1 MDSFRERWPETYGCL
16 LVKKQSV
23 EQKFI
28 ITLYICAKIRYAD
41 VDKWKGFHIM
51 TLTTEQ
57 LAKYIDHTNLKA
69 DATEADIKQTC
80 DEAKKF
86 NTASVCV
93 NSYWIPFVTEQLKG
107 TDVNPIAVVGF
118 PLGAMATES
127 EIFEATTAID
137 QGAEEIDMVLNVGEL
152 KGGNDEKVLADIQ
165 GLADAV
171 HAKGKI
177 LKVILENA
185 LLTKDE
191 IVRAC
196 QLSEKAGADFVKTS
210 TGFSTSGAKVEDV
223 KLMRETVGDR
233 LGVKASG
240 GIHSREEALAM
251 IDAGA
256 SRMGVSATVAI
267 LTGDDSHAKAG
278 Y

>member
-1 MDSFRERWPETYGCL
+1 
-16 LVKKQSV
+16 
-23 EQKFI
+23 
-28 ITLYICAKIRYAD
+28 
-41 VDKWKGFHIM
+41 M

-69 DATEADIKQTC
+69 DATEASIKETC
-80 DEAKKF
+80 DEAKQF

-93 NSYWIPFVTEQLKG
+93 NSYWIPFVTEQLKDS
-107 TDVNPIAVVGF
+107 DVNPIAVVGF

-127 EIFEATTAID
+127 EIFEAVTAID
-137 QGAEEIDMVLNVGEL
+137 QGAEEIDMVINVGEL
-152 KGGNDEKVLADIQ
+152 KAGNDDKVLADIA

-177 LKVILENA
+177 LKVILETA
-185 LLTKDE
+185 LLNNEE

-196 QLSEKAGADFVKTS
+196 QLSEKANADFVKTS
-210 TGFSTSGAKVEDV
+210 TGFSTAGAKLDDV

-240 GIHSREEALAM
+240 GIHTKDEALAM

-256 SRMGVSATVAI
+256 SRLGVSATVAI
-267 LTGDDSHAKAG
+267 LTGKAAAKSAG

>member
-1 MDSFRERWPETYGCL
+1 
-16 LVKKQSV
+16 
-23 EQKFI
+23 
-28 ITLYICAKIRYAD
+28 
-41 VDKWKGFHIM
+41 M

-57 LAKYIDHTNLKA
+57 LAKYMDHTNLKA
-69 DATEADIKQTC
+69 DATEASIKQTC
-80 DEAKKF
+80 DEAAKF

-93 NSYWIPFVTEQLKG
+93 NSYWIPFVAEQLKS
-107 TDVNPIAVVGF
+107 TTVNPIAVVGF
-118 PLGAMATES
+118 PLGAMATAS
-127 EIFEATTAID
+127 EVFEAEKAID
-137 QGAEEIDMVLNVGEL
+137 DGAEEIDMVINVGEL
-152 KGGNDEKVLADIQ
+152 KSGNNDVVEADIKA
-165 GLADAV
+165 LATAV
-171 HAKGKI
+171 HAKGKL
-177 LKVILENA
+177 LKVILETC

-191 IVRAC
+191 IVRGC

-210 TGFSTSGAKVEDV
+210 TGFSTAGAKLEDV

-256 SRMGVSATVAI
+256 SRLGVSATVAI
-267 LTGDDSHAKAG
+267 LTGDAASAKAG